1 MWHLSGF
8 DSYPWNMDWRFTRRG
23 GPERLDVETLLAKAR
38 ASSSAVPVPVRTI
51 GGVGFRMMVDHV
63 YFIAGRGV
71 FVTGLV
77 SDGVVHVK
85 DAIAI
90 LHKGRRRCTT
100 VVEAI
105 EKGDEPLELA
115 EVGQSAGLL
124 LADIDRRE
132 ISSGDILTL
141 PN

>member
-1 MWHLSGF
+1 
-8 DSYPWNMDWRFTRRG
+8 MDWRFTRRG

-38 ASSSAVPVPVRTI
+38 AASSAVPVPGRSI
-51 GGVGFRMMVDHV
+51 GGAGFRMMVDHV
-63 YFIAGRGV
+63 YFISGRGV

-105 EKGDEPLELA
+105 EKASESLELA
-115 EVGQSAGLL
+115 SVGESAGLL
-124 LADIDRRE
+124 LADINRRE
-132 ISSGDILTL
+132 ICSGDILTAS
-141 PN
+141 N